1 MQPWLVG
8 GMSNGKRLF
17 LRFFVE
23 TGRMAAPS
31 GLGPRISRLLKQIYP
46 RDRAKLIA
54 RRFKV
59 SESTAERWLRGHAP
73 TTQYIEEMYAEWGI
87 TFVKAVFIEAFQ
99 NEDPR
104 IAALEA
110 GYRQEKTSKESSLQG
125 VPTDQKYG
133 SRQPEY
139 SARTLPNP
147 LIEGL
152 IASVPRETF
161 LSRLARTLGFSKL

>member
-1 MQPWLVG
+1 
-8 GMSNGKRLF
+8 
-17 LRFFVE
+17 
-23 TGRMAAPS
+23 MAVPS

-110 GYRQEKTSKESSLQG
+110 GYRRTQTSKDSLVES
-125 VPTDQKYG
+125 VPSDQKYG

-139 SARTLPNP
+139 SARTIPNP

>member
-1 MQPWLVG
+1 MG
-8 GMSNGKRLF
+8 SGKPLF
-17 LRFFVE
+17 KEFFVE

-31 GLGPRISRLLKQIYP
+31 GLGPRISQLLKQIYP

-73 TTQYIEEMYAEWGI
+73 TTHYIEEMYAEWGI
-87 TFVKAVFIEAFQ
+87 RFVQAVFIEAFQ

-110 GYRQEKTSKESSLQG
+110 GYRQKQNSDESLVQS
-125 VPTDQKYG
+125 VPSDQKYG

-139 SARTLPNP
+139 SARILPNP
-147 LIEGL
+147 LIESL
-152 IASVPRETF
+152 IASMPPETF
-161 LSRLARTLGFSKL
+161 LSRLARTLGFSRI